1 MKKITIALFLAGYL
15 FATQVSAQNSV
26 FGAKGGLNFS
36 NMTVEGNN
44 DQNLKFG
51 FHAGVFNKISISE
64 FFAVQPEL
72 LYSGKGF
79 KNNFDNIIF
88 VDGEAKFNLNYI
100 DFPVKLVYN
109 LAPDFDFH
117 FGPYVGY
124 LASANVETNAEVLD
138 YFDVSTQDELDRDNF
153 KTFDV
158 GLTAGMGF
166 TLDPVILGFNYNLGL
181 TKVAKDDRP
190 TEEMLGDARN
200 TVIQV
205 FVGIMF

>member
-1 MKKITIALFLAGYL
+1 MNKLIILVLGAGML
-15 FATQVSAQNSV
+15 FALNLSAQNSG

-64 FFAVQPEL
+64 SFAVQPEL

-79 KNNFDNIIF
+79 KNNFDDNIF
-88 VDGEAKFNLNYI
+88 ADGEAKFNLNYI
-100 DFPVKLVYN
+100 DLPVKLVYN
-109 LAPDFDFH
+109 LAPDFEFQ
-117 FGPYVGY
+117 FGPYISY
-124 LASANVETNAEVLD
+124 LASANVETNAEVLN

-166 TLDPVILGFNYNLGL
+166 NLNPVIVGFNYNLGL

>member
-1 MKKITIALFLAGYL
+1 MKKISIVLLVAGIFLASNI
-15 FATQVSAQNSV
+15 AAQNSG
-26 FGAKGGLNFS
+26 FGAKGGLSFS

-51 FHAGVFNKISISE
+51 FHAGVFNKFSISE
-64 FFAVQPEL
+64 NFAIQPEL
-72 LYSGKGF
+72 LYSVKGF
-79 KNNFDNIIF
+79 KNNFDDNVF
-88 VDGEAKFNLNYI
+88 ADGEAKFNLNYI
-100 DFPVKLVYN
+100 DLPVKLVYN

-124 LASANVETNAEVLD
+124 LAGANVETNAEVLD
-138 YFDVSTQDELDRDNF
+138 YFNVNSQEELDRDNF
-153 KTFDV
+153 NAFDI

-166 TLDPVILGFNYNLGL
+166 TLDPVILGFNYNMGL
-181 TKVAKDDRP
+181 TKVAKDDQP

-200 TVIQV
+200 AVIQV

>member
-1 MKKITIALFLAGYL
+1 L
-15 FATQVSAQNSV
+15 SAQNSG

-64 FFAVQPEL
+64 SFAVQPEL

-79 KNNFDNIIF
+79 KNNFDDNIF
-88 VDGEAKFNLNYI
+88 ADGEAKFNLNYI
-100 DFPVKLVYN
+100 DLPVKLVYN
-109 LAPDFDFH
+109 LAPDFEFQ
-117 FGPYVGY
+117 FGPYISY
-124 LASANVETNAEVLD
+124 LASANVETNAEVLN
-138 YFDVSTQDELDRDNF
+138 YFDVSTQDDLDRDNF

-166 TLDPVILGFNYNLGL
+166 NLNPVIVGFNYNLGL

>member
-1 MKKITIALFLAGYL
+1 MKKISIVLLVAGIFLASNI
-15 FATQVSAQNSV
+15 AAQNSG
-26 FGAKGGLNFS
+26 FGAKGGLSFS

-51 FHAGVFNKISISE
+51 FHAGIFNKFSISE
-64 FFAVQPEL
+64 NFAIQPEL
-72 LYSGKGF
+72 LYSVKGF
-79 KNNFDNIIF
+79 KNNFDDNVF
-88 VDGEAKFNLNYI
+88 AGGEAKFNLNYI
-100 DFPVKLVYN
+100 DVPVKLVYN

-124 LASANVETNAEVLD
+124 LAGANVETNAEVLD
-138 YFDVSTQDELDRDNF
+138 YFNVNSQDELDRDNF
-153 KTFDV
+153 NAFDI

-166 TLDPVILGFNYNLGL
+166 TLDPVILGFNYNMGL

-200 TVIQV
+200 AVIQV

>member
-1 MKKITIALFLAGYL
+1 MKKISIVLLVAGIFLASEI
-15 FATQVSAQNSV
+15 VAQNSG
-26 FGAKGGLNFS
+26 FGAKGGLSFS

-51 FHAGVFNKISISE
+51 FHAGIFNKFSISE
-64 FFAVQPEL
+64 NFAVQPEL
-72 LYSGKGF
+72 LYSVKGF
-79 KNNFDNIIF
+79 KNNFDDNVF
-88 VDGEAKFNLNYI
+88 ADGEAKFNLNYI
-100 DFPVKLVYN
+100 DVPVKLVYN

-117 FGPYVGY
+117 FGPYVGF
-124 LASANVETNAEVLD
+124 LAGANVETNAEVLD
-138 YFDVSTQDELDRDNF
+138 YFNVNSQDELDRDNF
-153 KTFDV
+153 NALDI

-166 TLDPVILGFNYNLGL
+166 TLDPVILGFNYNVGL
-181 TKVAKDDRP
+181 TKVAKNDRP

>member
-1 MKKITIALFLAGYL
+1 MKKISIVLLVAGIFLASNI
-15 FATQVSAQNSV
+15 AAQNSG
-26 FGAKGGLNFS
+26 FGAKGGLSFS

-51 FHAGVFNKISISE
+51 FHAGVFNKFSISE
-64 FFAVQPEL
+64 NFAIQPEL
-72 LYSGKGF
+72 LYSVKGF
-79 KNNFDNIIF
+79 KNNFDDNVF
-88 VDGEAKFNLNYI
+88 ADGEAKFNLNYI
-100 DFPVKLVYN
+100 DLPVKLVYN

-124 LASANVETNAEVLD
+124 LVGANVETNAEVLD
-138 YFDVSTQDELDRDNF
+138 YFNVNSQEELDRDNF
-153 KTFDV
+153 NAFDI

-166 TLDPVILGFNYNLGL
+166 TLDPVILGFNYNMGL
-181 TKVAKDDRP
+181 TKVAKDDQP

-200 TVIQV
+200 AVIQV